1 VARTRT
7 TAAPAAAALVGG
19 DLNLT
24 MTGAPMT
31 PGEALGEALFELRRI
46 RRGGAHAAG

>member
-1 VARTRT
+1 MPS
-7 TAAPAAAALVGG
+7 TATAAAALVGG

-31 PGEALGEALFELRRI
+31 PGDALNNALFELRRI
-46 RRGGAHAAG
+46 RRGGAHATP